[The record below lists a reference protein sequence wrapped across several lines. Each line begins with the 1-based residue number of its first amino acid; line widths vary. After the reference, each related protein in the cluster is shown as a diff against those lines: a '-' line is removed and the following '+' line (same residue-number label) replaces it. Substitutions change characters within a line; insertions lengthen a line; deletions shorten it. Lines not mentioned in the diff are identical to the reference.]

1 MIIIKILIGIREI
14 SKDYVRE
21 FYFAPNFLIGNSV
34 KNVFRM
40 IEDLISDFVEN
51 SFSAENSSPG
61 DVLVDLIEVLLE
73 KLFEKIN
80 LFP

>member
-1 MIIIKILIGIREI
+1 MKFLKDILYI
-14 SKDYVRE
+14 SYIYIYE
-21 FYFAPNFLIGNSV
+21 NFILLLIFLKCNSAI
-34 KNVFRM
+34 NVFRM

>member
-14 SKDYVRE
+14 SKDYVGE
-21 FYFAPNFLIGNSV
+21 LYFAPNFLIGNSV

>member
-1 MIIIKILIGIREI
+1 MKFLKIWER
-14 SKDYVRE
+14 
-21 FYFAPNFLIGNSV
+21 FYFAPYFLRCNSAI
-34 KNVFRM
+34 NIFRM
-40 IEDLISDFVEN
+40 IDDLISDFVEN

>member
-14 SKDYVRE
+14 SKDYVGE

-34 KNVFRM
+34 KNLFRM